1 MLLVFGP
8 SSFKNS
14 DTCAFSNV
22 YSYTMY
28 AHVHVHVCVCV
39 CMRAC
44 DCSVICIG
52 AAGSETLPPPG
63 GCKTKV
69 PETESG
75 SRRGVY

>member
-14 DTCAFSNV
+14 DTCAFSKV

-39 CMRAC
+39 CVCVRAC
-44 DCSVICIG
+44 VTVHSFV
-52 AAGSETLPPPG
+52 
-63 GCKTKV
+63 
-69 PETESG
+69 
-75 SRRGVY
+75 